1 MKVRTSIML
10 SEETLFDLGKIF
22 KGIKSRSQALEK
34 ALREYIDKKKK
45 ELRDKKEIRLINKY
59 AAIYNKEAQDFLE
72 IQADL

>member
-22 KGIKSRSQALEK
+22 KGIKSRSQAIEK

-45 ELRDKKEIRLINKY
+45 ELSDKREIRLINKY
-59 AAIYNKEAQDFLE
+59 ASIYNKEAEDVLE
-72 IQADL
+72 YQADL